1 MKPIK
6 LLLKGLQSFEEE
18 QEIDFQK
25 LSEHGLFG
33 IFGPTGSGKSTI
45 LDAIT
50 LAIYGDIVRIKGSQ
64 ADRLEHLVNMN
75 CNEMRVDFT
84 FELGSHVFQIIREMK
99 LKKTERVFSS
109 KKQYLLKDGE
119 IIADKDN
126 QIKSEI
132 DNYIGLSM
140 DDFTRSVVLPQGK
153 FNEFLKLSG
162 TDRRDMLERLFGL
175 QKYGKQ
181 MLDKI
186 RKKLTIYQ
194 DNISAID
201 NQILGKGNFSEDELE
216 KNKEILSNLKSEKI
230 QVENFL
236 KTKTEEFK
244 IKENFWNLQK
254 ELETLEI
261 EEKRILEKKET
272 VKDYKS
278 KIELDIKAKE
288 INTVYE
294 NYNSLTKKVEEK
306 EKISI
311 NIKNDSKIIENRLK
325 EEKNNLEILK
335 KSIVSLEKEKDS
347 NVVTVIERAKSQEFL
362 NKKNEYLQKITQESE
377 IIKNISSASSSIEK
391 INFILKNLETE
402 IEENKSNLSL
412 LVEINE
418 THIMSKE
425 IQIER
430 LETKKIKDLEIKI
443 SNLKEKLDLKILEK
457 TNLEK
462 EILLL
467 ENNQDLLKEKQNQNL
482 AYLLSKELQDG
493 IPCPCCGSLE
503 HPNIAKIS
511 DDDFKDLEQNLLNIN
526 KELTNKKIKLES
538 LYIDEIKENIR
549 EVEGEL
555 GNRAYEKVKQSEN
568 ELMKELE
575 ALKNDREKYISN
587 KIKFEKELER
597 LNKEKN
603 NSNEKISGLNMK
615 VELNKQELSK
625 LETHIKTLNDYF
637 VSEDFSSENK
647 PDFDKIDTFINNIKE
662 RENSLEKLE
671 IEIKRV
677 NQKRENSLIILEKL
691 NEELS
696 TKVSD
701 LHKYIGEI
709 EQLKI
714 QEKFEKEKFENLM
727 NSEFFDSIISVKNSL
742 FDEEKLKTMKSFIE
756 NHEKK
761 SAEIHGKINL
771 TKEKLKDNS
780 TNLEELNNL
789 KNIIAEES
797 KKIEN
802 IVNLIGQLTV
812 NIEKMT
818 KILLEVKEL
827 IDVRKVE
834 EIELNKYQELNKLF
848 IGNAFVEYLALGKL
862 KNIAYIASQRLNK
875 ISNGHYA
882 LTVNESGDFL
892 IIDNFNN
899 GETRRSATLSGGES
913 FLVSLSLALAL
924 SSQIQLKSKSSLEFF
939 FLDEGFGT
947 LDNQL
952 LDRVIS
958 SLESLRDNE
967 KMNIGLITH
976 VEELK
981 ERVPRKLIVNPPI
994 SGECGTKVSLI

>member
-6 LLLKGLQSFEEE
+6 LVIKGLQSFEEE

-119 IIADKDN
+119 IIADKDT

-162 TDRRDMLERLFGL
+162 TERRDMLERLFGL

-186 RKKLTIYQ
+186 RKKLAIYQ

-216 KNKEILSNLKSEKI
+216 KNKEILNNLKSEKI

-236 KTKTEEFK
+236 KTKTDEYK

-261 EEKRILEKKET
+261 EEKMILGNKET

-288 INTVYE
+288 INALYE

-311 NIKNDSKIIENRLK
+311 NIKNDSKVIENRLK

-335 KSIVSLEKEKDS
+335 NSIVSLEKEKDS
-347 NVVTVIERAKSQEFL
+347 NAVTVIERAKSQEFL
-362 NKKNEYLQKITQESE
+362 NKKNEYLEKKSQESE
-377 IIKNISSASSSIEK
+377 IIRNISNASSSIEK

-402 IEENKSNLSL
+402 IEENKSNLGL

-418 THIMSKE
+418 SHIMSKE

-443 SNLKEKLDLKILEK
+443 SNLKEKLDLKTLEK
-457 TNLEK
+457 NNLEK
-462 EILLL
+462 EISLL

-511 DDDFKDLEQNLLNIN
+511 DDDFKNLEQNLLHIN

-538 LYIDEIKENIR
+538 LYIEEIKENIK

-555 GNRAYEKVKQSEN
+555 GNRTYEKAKQLEN

-575 ALKNDREKYISN
+575 ALKNDKEKYISN

-625 LETHIKTLNDYF
+625 LESHIKTLNDYF

-671 IEIKRV
+671 IEIKRM

-714 QEKFEKEKFENLM
+714 QEKDEKEKYENLM
-727 NSEFFDSIISVKNSL
+727 NLNFFDSIISVKNSL

-789 KNIIAEES
+789 KNILAEES

-818 KILLEVKEL
+818 KILSEVKEL

-834 EIELNKYQELNKLF
+834 ELELNKYQELNKLF

>member
-6 LLLKGLQSFEEE
+6 LLIKGLQSFEEE

-99 LKKTERVFSS
+99 FKKMERVFSS

-119 IIADKDN
+119 IIADKDT

-153 FNEFLKLSG
+153 FSEFLKLSG

-186 RKKLTIYQ
+186 RKKLAIYQ

-216 KNKEILSNLKSEKI
+216 KNKEILNNLKSEKI

-236 KTKTEEFK
+236 KTKTDEFK

-254 ELETLEI
+254 ELETLKI
-261 EEKRILEKKET
+261 EEKRILENKET
-272 VKDYKS
+272 VKEYKS

-306 EKISI
+306 EKLSI

-335 KSIVSLEKEKDS
+335 NSIASFEKEKDS
-347 NVVTVIERAKSQEFL
+347 NAVTVIERAKSQEFL
-362 NKKNEYLQKITQESE
+362 NKKNEYLEKKSQESE
-377 IIKNISSASSSIEK
+377 IIRNISNANSSIEK
-391 INFILKNLETE
+391 INSILKNLETE

-418 THIMSKE
+418 AHIMSKE

-457 TNLEK
+457 NNLEK

-482 AYLLSKELQDG
+482 AYQLSKELQDG
-493 IPCPCCGSLE
+493 TPCPCCGSLE

-511 DDDFKDLEQNLLNIN
+511 DDDFKDLEQNLLHIN

-538 LYIDEIKENIR
+538 LYIDEIKENIK

-555 GNRAYEKVKQSEN
+555 GSRTYEKLKQLEN
-568 ELMKELE
+568 ELMRELE

-615 VELNKQELSK
+615 VELHKQELSK
-625 LETHIKTLNDYF
+625 LESHIKTLNDYF

-647 PDFDKIDTFINNIKE
+647 PDYDKIDTFINNIKE

-789 KNIIAEES
+789 KNIIAEEN

-818 KILLEVKEL
+818 KILSEVKEL
-827 IDVRKVE
+827 IDAKKVE

-994 SGECGTKVSLI
+994 SGECGTKVNLI